1 MFDMGESLIQQIYR
15 GKDYNTNDWVYGN
28 LLVRK
33 KRCFIVTADALDFM
47 VVNHGKATMKAV
59 EVDPVTVGIYTLHN
73 DWYDIKVFTG
83 DVIETVAEPGS
94 VYSVENR
101 MLVLY
106 NRHSGMY
113 YADGLYMVAPYE
125 FRYCRV
131 VGNIHDDPELF
142 ESVNLDASYVEEAV
156 SIPESERL
164 WQLAMDSYA
173 GGEGMELIDPKTYRE
188 DMNEE
193 DTELEGQDGHW
204 VGGSFI
210 RSDGVVARE
219 CLPRNMNFTKDDE

>member
-83 DVIETVAEPGS
+83 DVIETVAEPRS
-94 VYSVENR
+94 VYSAENR

-106 NRHSGMY
+106 NRHAGMY
-113 YADGLYMVAPYE
+113 YADGLFMVAPYE

-131 VGNIHDDPELF
+131 VGNIYDNPELF
-142 ESVNLDASYVEEAV
+142 ESVNLDESYIEDAI
-156 SIPESERL
+156 SLPESERL
-164 WQLAMDSYA
+164 WKLAMYALEGNDGTEMIDS
-173 GGEGMELIDPKTYRE
+173 GTYRQDVDE
-188 DMNEE
+188 DDLNVDGRCGRWE
-193 DTELEGQDGHW
+193 DPNS
-204 VGGSFI
+204 VRF
-210 RSDGVVARE
+210 DGVVARE
-219 CLPRNMNFTKDDE
+219 CPPNMKIIEDDD

>member
-1 MFDMGESLIQQIYR
+1 MFDMGESLTQQIYR

-47 VVNHGKATMKAV
+47 VVDYGKATMKVV
-59 EVDPVTVGIYTLHN
+59 EVDPETVGIYTLHN

-106 NRHSGMY
+106 NRHASMY
-113 YADGLYMVAPYE
+113 YADGMFMVPPYE

-131 VGNIHDDPELF
+131 VGNVYDNPELF
-142 ESVNLDASYVEEAV
+142 ESVNLDEELIEEAI

-164 WQLAMDSYA
+164 WRLAMDAY
-173 GGEGMELIDPKTYRE
+173 EGNEGLFEIDPKTYR
-188 DMNEE
+188 
-193 DTELEGQDGHW
+193 
-204 VGGSFI
+204 
-210 RSDGVVARE
+210 RDGVVAKE
-219 CLPRNMNFTKDDE
+219 CPWDADE